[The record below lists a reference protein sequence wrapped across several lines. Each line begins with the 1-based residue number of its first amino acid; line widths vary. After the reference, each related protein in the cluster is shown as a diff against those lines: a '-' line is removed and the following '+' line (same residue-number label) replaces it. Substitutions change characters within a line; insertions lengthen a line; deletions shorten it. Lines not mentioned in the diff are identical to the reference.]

1 LCNFKFKKV
10 ILIVQLKIYY
20 KLYNL
25 KYIYVLIP
33 NLSTVIV
40 RINYCVFE
48 VLSFLKLEISVTI
61 LFLKDIEY
69 LNSF

>member
-1 LCNFKFKKV
+1 
-10 ILIVQLKIYY
+10 LIVQLKIYY